1 MAEFSHQ
8 IRESTISS
16 PASPNAVFTGTFKQA
31 LLNARVDHRVRAGRT
46 LSVKA
51 NVDGFSD
58 TNPQGVVGGLTLPS
72 AGRTFTRRAY
82 GGQRGHSA
90 GRAGTEVE
98 HGAPRS
104 IF

>member
-82 GGQRGHSA
+82 GGAARDSA
-90 GRAGTEVE
+90 P
-98 HGAPRS
+98 APATAADRRPPQDLY
-104 IF
+104 